1 MKNIALGGG
10 GKVILYIDGAARGNP
25 GHAGIGVVLFWAPP
39 SAGPLKRGGQAG
51 GERIQSFSEYIGET
65 TNNIAEYSALI
76 YGLERA
82 LKIPGGV
89 ELIEICSDSELLVR
103 QLEGAYRVKNQ
114 NLKVFFG
121 RVKALLSRFKE
132 ANISHISREKNAEAD
147 GLANK
152 AIDDYLAGEKSQKRL
167 EGIPEQKSLF

>member
-1 MKNIALGGG
+1 MKNIAPGGG

-25 GHAGIGVVLFWAPP
+25 GHAGIGGVLFWAPP
-39 SAGPLKRGGQAG
+39 SAGQAG

-152 AIDDYLAGEKSQKRL
+152 AIDDYLAGEKSQKGL

>member
-1 MKNIALGGG
+1 MKNIAPGGG

-25 GHAGIGVVLFWAPP
+25 GHAGIGGVLFWAPP
-39 SAGPLKRGGQAG
+39 SAGQAD